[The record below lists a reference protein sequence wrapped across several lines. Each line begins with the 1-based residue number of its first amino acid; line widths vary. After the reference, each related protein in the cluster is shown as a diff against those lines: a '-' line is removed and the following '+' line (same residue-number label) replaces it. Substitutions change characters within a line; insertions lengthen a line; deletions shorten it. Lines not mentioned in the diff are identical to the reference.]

1 MVNYTGCLS
10 VSFGTMHGC
19 DEDVHPWE
27 KSLLSPAYYKAY
39 IIRLITGGE
48 TSGRLVIE
56 THEPDR
62 SVI

>member
-1 MVNYTGCLS
+1 
-10 VSFGTMHGC
+10 MHGC